1 GVALAQDLGD
11 LRHEADDGAQ
21 RRQRADGGDEQ
32 GAHGIA
38 SPAGVRLSPNGVRGL
53 RFLVR
58 RRPTSSPA
66 QREKKAPRT
75 GAAPAAQVLA
85 RKMRASR
92 DAVALTPAPER
103 RLAPPCAGYAS
114 PAGAGEEITPP
125 RSSAPGSPDR
135 CAIGAAG

>member
-1 GVALAQDLGD
+1 
-11 LRHEADDGAQ
+11 
-21 RRQRADGGDEQ
+21 
-32 GAHGIA
+32 
-38 SPAGVRLSPNGVRGL
+38 GVRGL

-114 PAGAGEEITPP
+114 PAGAAEEITPP

-135 CAIGAAG
+135 CAIGAAGAHCRGCRGAGRDTAWSRTRRPAVAADRKSTRLNSSHVK